1 MSAGESGATGKQTA
15 PKLVHVDLLIVAVLT
30 GIVGLGLG
38 IAGILAFRFSERSRD
53 AADLHSEDDLPEG
66 IAEVLAVLQSAAIV
80 LDAGDDV
87 VKASPAAYT
96 FGLVRGHS
104 LTSPEMLEVVER
116 VRARGLIEEIDLEQ
130 KREASDAVLRYL
142 HARIAPLGTAFIL
155 VLCDDQTESKRVDAV
170 RRDFVANVSHELKTP
185 IGAMALLAEAVTDF
199 SDDPAAVERF
209 GGRMQRESKR
219 LTQLVQEIIDLSRV
233 QDHAAPSTTEKISA
247 AEVIDDAA
255 DRAHTRAEAKRIH
268 IEIAPPSSLLVE
280 GNYELLVNAVRN
292 LIDNAI
298 NYSPDGTRV
307 GVGVELVDERVEIS
321 VTDQGIGLS
330 RQDTERV
337 FERFYRVDPAR
348 SRITGGTGLGLS
360 IVKHI
365 VATHGGEVRVW
376 SQLGKGSTF
385 TIVLPLAGTQTVAEA
400 TSTAPEGVLLEHSAQ
415 AGGDAVRAE
424 GDSARAGSE
433 QNADEQPA
441 DERTG
446 DEQSAEERAADGQ
459 PGDDRV
465 DGDPGTASAGDG
477 DNGEGPEENGTA
489 QVLPTGS
496 EQRKLTT

>member
-1 MSAGESGATGKQTA
+1 MNSTAKAALWGRFGAPVKQTA
-15 PKLVHVDLLIVAVLT
+15 HKLDDVDLLIVAVLT

-66 IAEVLAVLQSAAIV
+66 IAEVLAVLPSAAIV

-104 LTSPEMLEVVER
+104 LASPEMLRMIER
-116 VRARGLIEEIDLEQ
+116 VRSRGLIEEIELEQ
-130 KREASDAVLRYL
+130 KREQTDSVLRFL
-142 HARIAPLGTAFIL
+142 HARVAPLGTNFVL

-199 SDDPAAVERF
+199 SDDPQAVERF

-233 QDHAAPSTTEKISA
+233 QDHTAPSATEKISA
-247 AEVIDDAA
+247 AEVVDDAA
-255 DRAHTRAEAKRIH
+255 DRARTRAEGKNIH
-268 IEIAPPSSLLVE
+268 IEVSPPGRMLIE

-298 NYSPDGTRV
+298 NYSPDGTRI

-330 RQDTERV
+330 TQDTERV

-365 VATHGGEVRVW
+365 IATHGGEVKVW
-376 SQLGKGSTF
+376 SRLGKGSTF
-385 TIVLPLAGTQTVAEA
+385 TIVLPLAGTVTDDEA
-400 TSTAPEGVLLEHSAQ
+400 SSSAPDGVLLEHSAQ
-415 AGGDAVRAE
+415 AEAG
-424 GDSARAGSE
+424 AGSAAG
-433 QNADEQPA
+433 ADDVTEHDA
-441 DERTG
+441 HGNRDVDEDAEKDG
-446 DEQSAEERAADGQ
+446 DND
-459 PGDDRV
+459 V
-465 DGDPGTASAGDG
+465 DGDKGVSTV
-477 DNGEGPEENGTA
+477 ENETT
-489 QVLPTGS
+489 QVLKTGS
-496 EQRKLTT
+496 EQRKLKT

>member
-1 MSAGESGATGKQTA
+1 M
-15 PKLVHVDLLIVAVLT
+15 DLLVVAVLT
-30 GIVGLGLG
+30 GVVGLGLG

-66 IAEVLAVLQSAAIV
+66 IAEVLAVLPSAAIV
-80 LDAGDDV
+80 VDAGDDV

-104 LTSPEMLEVVER
+104 LASSEMLGVVGR

-130 KREASDAVLRYL
+130 KRENSDSVLRFL
-142 HARIAPLGTAFIL
+142 HARVAPLGTSFVL

-199 SDDPAAVERF
+199 ADDPAAVERF

-233 QDHAAPSTTEKISA
+233 QDHAAPATTEKISA
-247 AEVIDDAA
+247 AEVVDDAA
-255 DRAHTRAEAKRIH
+255 DRARTRAEGKNIH
-268 IEIAPPSSLLVE
+268 IEISPPRDLLIE

-307 GVGVELVDERVEIS
+307 GVGVDLVDERVEIA
-321 VTDQGIGLS
+321 VTDQGIGMS
-330 RQDTERV
+330 AQDTERV

-365 VATHGGEVRVW
+365 IATHGGEVRVW
-376 SQLGKGSTF
+376 SRLGKGSTF
-385 TIVLPLAGTQTVAEA
+385 TIVLPLAGTAPEHSA
-400 TSTAPEGVLLEHSAQ
+400 SDSAPEGVLIEHSANP
-415 AGGDAVRAE
+415 AGTASVRGRTGSAVDADDSTASANAGDDAHNDAVDDTTPGAGDNGNGGDATRAE
-424 GDSARAGSE
+424 KTGS
-433 QNADEQPA
+433 
-441 DERTG
+441 
-446 DEQSAEERAADGQ
+446 
-459 PGDDRV
+459 
-465 DGDPGTASAGDG
+465 
-477 DNGEGPEENGTA
+477 PEELTDE
-489 QVLPTGS
+489 S

>member
-1 MSAGESGATGKQTA
+1 MNSTAKAALWGRFGAPVKQTA
-15 PKLVHVDLLIVAVLT
+15 HKLDDVDLLIVAVLT

-66 IAEVLAVLQSAAIV
+66 IAEVLAVLPSAAIV

-104 LTSPEMLEVVER
+104 LASPEMLRMVER
-116 VRARGLIEEIDLEQ
+116 VRSRGLIEEIELEQ
-130 KREASDAVLRYL
+130 KREQTDSVLRFL
-142 HARIAPLGTAFIL
+142 HARVAPLGTNFVL

-199 SDDPAAVERF
+199 SDDPQAVERF

-233 QDHAAPSTTEKISA
+233 QDHTAPSATEKISA
-247 AEVIDDAA
+247 AEVVDDAA
-255 DRAHTRAEAKRIH
+255 DRARTRAEGKNIH
-268 IEIAPPSSLLVE
+268 IEVSPPGRMLIE

-298 NYSPDGTRV
+298 NYSPDGTRI

-330 RQDTERV
+330 TQDTERV

-365 VATHGGEVRVW
+365 IATHGGEVKVW
-376 SQLGKGSTF
+376 SRLGKGSTF
-385 TIVLPLAGTQTVAEA
+385 TIVLPLAGTVTDDEA
-400 TSTAPEGVLLEHSAQ
+400 SSSAPYGVLLEHSAQ
-415 AGGDAVRAE
+415 AEAG
-424 GDSARAGSE
+424 AGSAAG
-433 QNADEQPA
+433 ADDVTEHDA
-441 DERTG
+441 HGNRDVDEDAEKDG
-446 DEQSAEERAADGQ
+446 DND
-459 PGDDRV
+459 V
-465 DGDPGTASAGDG
+465 DGDKGVSTV
-477 DNGEGPEENGTA
+477 ENETT
-489 QVLPTGS
+489 QVLKTGS
-496 EQRKLTT
+496 EQRKLKT

>member
-1 MSAGESGATGKQTA
+1 M
-15 PKLVHVDLLIVAVLT
+15 AVLT
-30 GIVGLGLG
+30 GVVGLGLG

-66 IAEVLAVLQSAAIV
+66 IAEVLAVLPSAAIV
-80 LDAGDDV
+80 IDAGDDV

-104 LTSPEMLEVVER
+104 LASPEMLRVVGR

-130 KREASDAVLRYL
+130 KRENSDSVLRFL
-142 HARIAPLGTAFIL
+142 HARVAPLGTSFVL

-199 SDDPAAVERF
+199 ADDPAAVERF

-233 QDHAAPSTTEKISA
+233 QDHAAPATTEKISA
-247 AEVIDDAA
+247 AEVVDDAA
-255 DRAHTRAEAKRIH
+255 DRARTRAEGKNIH
-268 IEIAPPSSLLVE
+268 IEISPPSDLLIE

-307 GVGVELVDERVEIS
+307 GVGVDLVDERVEIA
-321 VTDQGIGLS
+321 VTDQGIGMS
-330 RQDTERV
+330 AQDTERV

-365 VATHGGEVRVW
+365 IATHGGEVRVW
-376 SQLGKGSTF
+376 SRLGKGSTF
-385 TIVLPLAGTQTVAEA
+385 TIVLPLAGT
-400 TSTAPEGVLLEHSAQ
+400 APEHSAS
-415 AGGDAVRAE
+415 
-424 GDSARAGSE
+424 DSAPDGVLIEHSADPAPAAVATGESEEGS
-433 QNADEQPA
+433 DS
-441 DERTG
+441 DG
-446 DEQSAEERAADGQ
+446 AA
-459 PGDDRV
+459 
-465 DGDPGTASAGDG
+465 ASAGAASASENDVGDDGGEDNAPSAGDNNGDG
-477 DNGEGPEENGTA
+477 DVARADRDGPTEELTDE
-489 QVLPTGS
+489 S

>member
-1 MSAGESGATGKQTA
+1 M
-15 PKLVHVDLLIVAVLT
+15 DLLIVAVLT

-66 IAEVLAVLQSAAIV
+66 IAEVLAVLPSAAIV

-104 LTSPEMLEVVER
+104 LASPEMLRMVGR
-116 VRARGLIEEIDLEQ
+116 VRSRGLIEEIELEQ
-130 KREASDAVLRYL
+130 KREQTDSILRFL
-142 HARIAPLGTAFIL
+142 HARVAPLGTAFVL
-155 VLCDDQTESKRVDAV
+155 VLCDDQTESKRVDSI

-185 IGAMALLAEAVTDF
+185 IGAMSLLAEAVTDF
-199 SDDPAAVERF
+199 SDDPQAVERF

-233 QDHAAPSTTEKISA
+233 QDHTAPSATEKISA
-247 AEVIDDAA
+247 AEVVDDAA
-255 DRAHTRAEAKRIH
+255 DRARTRAEDKSIH
-268 IEIAPPSSLLVE
+268 IEVSPPSRLLIE

-330 RQDTERV
+330 AQDTERV

-365 VATHGGEVRVW
+365 IATHGGQVKVW
-376 SQLGKGSTF
+376 SRLGKGSTF
-385 TIVLPLAGTQTVAEA
+385 TVVLPLAGNVSDDEA
-400 TSTAPEGVLLEHSAQ
+400 SSSAPDGVLLNH
-415 AGGDAVRAE
+415 
-424 GDSARAGSE
+424 SARAD
-433 QNADEQPA
+433 ADDA
-441 DERTG
+441 
-446 DEQSAEERAADGQ
+446 
-459 PGDDRV
+459 
-465 DGDPGTASAGDG
+465 GTAEAAAGDAEHG
-477 DNGEGPEENGTA
+477 VSEAGVDEATDHDADADKGVSTVENETT
-489 QVLPTGS
+489 QVLKTGS
-496 EQRKLTT
+496 KQRKLTT

>member
-1 MSAGESGATGKQTA
+1 MQVNSSAKATFRARFGAPVKQTA
-15 PKLVHVDLLIVAVLT
+15 HKLDDVDLLIVAVLT

-66 IAEVLAVLQSAAIV
+66 IAEVLAVLPSAAIV

-104 LTSPEMLEVVER
+104 LASPEMLSMVGR
-116 VRARGLIEEIDLEQ
+116 VRSRGLIEEIELEQ
-130 KREASDAVLRYL
+130 KREQTDSVLRFL
-142 HARIAPLGTAFIL
+142 HARVAPLGTAFVL

-185 IGAMALLAEAVTDF
+185 IGAMSLLAEAVTDF
-199 SDDPAAVERF
+199 ADDPQSVERF

-233 QDHAAPSTTEKISA
+233 QDHTAPSATEKISA
-247 AEVIDDAA
+247 AEVVDDAA
-255 DRAHTRAEAKRIH
+255 DRARTHAEGKNIH
-268 IEIAPPSSLLVE
+268 IEVSPPNRLLIE

-298 NYSPDGTRV
+298 NYSPDGTRI

-330 RQDTERV
+330 TQDTERV

-365 VATHGGEVRVW
+365 IATHGGQVKVW
-376 SQLGKGSTF
+376 SRLGKGSTF
-385 TIVLPLAGTQTVAEA
+385 TVVLPLAGNAADDEA
-400 TSTAPEGVLLEHSAQ
+400 TSSAPDGVLLEHSAQ
-415 AGGDAVRAE
+415 AEDADAS
-424 GDSARAGSE
+424 GANTSGADAAGAGAADADTDAADKDAGS
-433 QNADEQPA
+433 ADHGASGA
-441 DERTG
+441 DDSSEH
-446 DEQSAEERAADGQ
+446 DDDKDVSA
-459 PGDDRV
+459 V
-465 DGDPGTASAGDG
+465 
-477 DNGEGPEENGTA
+477 ENETT
-489 QVLPTGS
+489 QVLTTES

>member
-1 MSAGESGATGKQTA
+1 MNVVWRGGEFLGKAALWHRFGAPVKQTA
-15 PKLVHVDLLIVAVLT
+15 HKLVDVDLLIVAVLT

-66 IAEVLAVLQSAAIV
+66 IAEVLAVLPSAAIV

-104 LTSPEMLEVVER
+104 LASTEMLRMVGR
-116 VRARGLIEEIDLEQ
+116 VRSRGLIEEIELEQ
-130 KREASDAVLRYL
+130 KREQTDSVLRFL
-142 HARIAPLGTAFIL
+142 HARVAPLGTSFVL
-155 VLCDDQTESKRVDAV
+155 VLCDDQTESKRVDSI

-185 IGAMALLAEAVTDF
+185 IGAMSLLAEAVTDF
-199 SDDPAAVERF
+199 SDDPQAVERF

-233 QDHAAPSTTEKISA
+233 QDHTAPSATEKISA
-247 AEVIDDAA
+247 AEVVDDAA
-255 DRAHTRAEAKRIH
+255 DRARTRAEGKSIH
-268 IEIAPPSSLLVE
+268 IEVSPPSRLLIE

-330 RQDTERV
+330 AQDTERV

-365 VATHGGEVRVW
+365 IATHGGQVKVW
-376 SQLGKGSTF
+376 SRLGKGSTF
-385 TIVLPLAGTQTVAEA
+385 TVVLPLAGNVSDDEA
-400 TSTAPEGVLLEHSAQ
+400 SSSAPDGVLLNH
-415 AGGDAVRAE
+415 
-424 GDSARAGSE
+424 SARADAGDAGTAEAAAGDAEHGVSE
-433 QNADEQPA
+433 TGVDE
-441 DERTG
+441 
-446 DEQSAEERAADGQ
+446 AADHDT
-459 PGDDRV
+459 DDDKGV
-465 DGDPGTASAGDG
+465 STV
-477 DNGEGPEENGTA
+477 ENETT
-489 QVLPTGS
+489 QVLKTGS
-496 EQRKLTT
+496 KQRKLTT

>member
-1 MSAGESGATGKQTA
+1 M
-15 PKLVHVDLLIVAVLT
+15 DLLIVAVLT

-66 IAEVLAVLQSAAIV
+66 IAEVLAVLPSAAIV

-104 LTSPEMLEVVER
+104 LASPEMLRMVGR
-116 VRARGLIEEIDLEQ
+116 VRSRGLIEEIELEQ
-130 KREASDAVLRYL
+130 KREQTDSILRFL
-142 HARIAPLGTAFIL
+142 HARVAPLGTAFVL
-155 VLCDDQTESKRVDAV
+155 VLCDDQTESKRVDSI

-185 IGAMALLAEAVTDF
+185 IGAMSLLAEAVTDF
-199 SDDPAAVERF
+199 SDDPQAVERF

-233 QDHAAPSTTEKISA
+233 QDHTAPSATEKISA
-247 AEVIDDAA
+247 AEVVDDAA
-255 DRAHTRAEAKRIH
+255 DRARTRAESKNIH
-268 IEIAPPSSLLVE
+268 IEVSPPGTMLIE

-298 NYSPDGTRV
+298 NYSPDGTRI
-307 GVGVELVDERVEIS
+307 GVGVDLVDERVEIS
-321 VTDQGIGLS
+321 VADQGIGLS
-330 RQDTERV
+330 TQDTERV

-365 VATHGGEVRVW
+365 IATHGGQVKVW
-376 SQLGKGSTF
+376 SRLGKGSTF
-385 TIVLPLAGTQTVAEA
+385 TIVLPLAGNVSDDEA
-400 TSTAPEGVLLEHSAQ
+400 SSSAPDGVLLEHSAQ
-415 AGGDAVRAE
+415 ADADEAEVEADAAGEAEAE
-424 GDSARAGSE
+424 GA
-433 QNADEQPA
+433 
-441 DERTG
+441 
-446 DEQSAEERAADGQ
+446 AADGAVA
-459 PGDDRV
+459 DDSTEHHPDDDKGV
-465 DGDPGTASAGDG
+465 ST
-477 DNGEGPEENGTA
+477 GENENETT
-489 QVLPTGS
+489 QVLKTGS

>member
-1 MSAGESGATGKQTA
+1 MKQTA
-15 PKLVHVDLLIVAVLT
+15 HKLDDVDLLIVAVLT

-66 IAEVLAVLQSAAIV
+66 IAEVLAVLPSAAIV

-87 VKASPAAYT
+87 VKAFPAAYT

-104 LTSPEMLEVVER
+104 LASPEMLRMVER
-116 VRARGLIEEIDLEQ
+116 VRSRGLIEEIELEQ
-130 KREASDAVLRYL
+130 KREQTDSVLRFL
-142 HARIAPLGTAFIL
+142 HARVAPLGTNFVL

-199 SDDPAAVERF
+199 SDDPQAVERF

-233 QDHAAPSTTEKISA
+233 QDHTAPSATEKISA
-247 AEVIDDAA
+247 AEVVDDAA
-255 DRAHTRAEAKRIH
+255 DRARTRAEGKNIH
-268 IEIAPPSSLLVE
+268 IEVSPPGRMLIE

-298 NYSPDGTRV
+298 NYSPDGTRI

-330 RQDTERV
+330 TQDTERV

-365 VATHGGEVRVW
+365 IATHGGEVKVW
-376 SQLGKGSTF
+376 SRLGKGSTF
-385 TIVLPLAGTQTVAEA
+385 TIVLPLAGTVTDDEA
-400 TSTAPEGVLLEHSAQ
+400 SSSAPDGVLLEHSAQ
-415 AGGDAVRAE
+415 AEAG
-424 GDSARAGSE
+424 AGSAAG
-433 QNADEQPA
+433 ADDVTEHDA
-441 DERTG
+441 HGNRDVDEDAEKDG
-446 DEQSAEERAADGQ
+446 DND
-459 PGDDRV
+459 V
-465 DGDPGTASAGDG
+465 DGDKGVSTV
-477 DNGEGPEENGTA
+477 ENETT
-489 QVLPTGS
+489 QVLKTGS
-496 EQRKLTT
+496 EQRKLKT

>member
-1 MSAGESGATGKQTA
+1 M
-15 PKLVHVDLLIVAVLT
+15 DLLVVAVLT
-30 GIVGLGLG
+30 GVVGLGLG

-66 IAEVLAVLQSAAIV
+66 IAEVLAVLPSAAIV
-80 LDAGDDV
+80 IDAGDDV

-104 LTSPEMLEVVER
+104 LASPEMLRVVGR

-130 KREASDAVLRYL
+130 TRENSESVLRYL
-142 HARIAPLGTAFIL
+142 HARVAPLGTSFVL

-199 SDDPAAVERF
+199 ADDPAAVERF

-233 QDHAAPSTTEKISA
+233 QDHAAPATTEKISV
-247 AEVIDDAA
+247 AEVVDDAA
-255 DRAHTRAEAKRIH
+255 DRARTGAEGKSIH
-268 IEIAPPSSLLVE
+268 IEVSPPSDLLIE

-292 LIDNAI
+292 LIDNAV
-298 NYSPDGTRV
+298 NYSPEGTRV
-307 GVGVELVDERVEIS
+307 GVGVDLVDERIEVA
-321 VTDQGIGLS
+321 VTDQGIGMTA
-330 RQDTERV
+330 QDTERV

-376 SQLGKGSTF
+376 SQLNKGSTF
-385 TIVLPLAGTQTVAEA
+385 TIVLPLAGTAADAAA
-400 TSTAPEGVLLEHSAQ
+400 TDSAPAGVLIEHSA
-415 AGGDAVRAE
+415 
-424 GDSARAGSE
+424 DSTGTSSADDDELTAAASATEDEHTGSAS
-433 QNADEQPA
+433 AD
-441 DERTG
+441 D
-446 DEQSAEERAADGQ
+446 DGH
-459 PGDDRV
+459 
-465 DGDPGTASAGDG
+465 GTASAHDDGHGTAAFGVDDPADDNGKPADDNGDG
-477 DNGEGPEENGTA
+477 GATADPSKDLTEE
-489 QVLPTGS
+489 S

>member
-1 MSAGESGATGKQTA
+1 MKQTA
-15 PKLVHVDLLIVAVLT
+15 HKLDDVDLLIVAVLT

-66 IAEVLAVLQSAAIV
+66 IAEVLAVLPSAAIV

-104 LTSPEMLEVVER
+104 LASPEMLRMVGR
-116 VRARGLIEEIDLEQ
+116 VRSRGLIEEIELEQ
-130 KREASDAVLRYL
+130 KREQTDSILRFL
-142 HARIAPLGTAFIL
+142 HARVAPLGTAFVL
-155 VLCDDQTESKRVDAV
+155 VLCDDQTESKRVDSI

-185 IGAMALLAEAVTDF
+185 IGAMSLLAEAVTDF
-199 SDDPAAVERF
+199 SDDPQAVERF

-233 QDHAAPSTTEKISA
+233 QDHTAPSATEKISA
-247 AEVIDDAA
+247 AEVVDDAA
-255 DRAHTRAEAKRIH
+255 DRARTRAEGKNIH
-268 IEIAPPSSLLVE
+268 IEVSPPGGMLIE

-298 NYSPDGTRV
+298 NYSPDGTRI

-321 VTDQGIGLS
+321 VADQGIGLS
-330 RQDTERV
+330 TQDTERV

-365 VATHGGEVRVW
+365 IATHGGQVKVW
-376 SQLGKGSTF
+376 SRLGKGSTF
-385 TIVLPLAGTQTVAEA
+385 TIVLPLAGNISDDEA
-400 TSTAPEGVLLEHSAQ
+400 SSSAPDGVLLEHSA
-415 AGGDAVRAE
+415 RA
-424 GDSARAGSE
+424 D
-433 QNADEQPA
+433 ADEAEVEA
-441 DERTG
+441 DAEA
-446 DEQSAEERAADGQ
+446 DAQSEGATADGAVA
-459 PGDDRV
+459 DDSTEH
-465 DGDPGTASAGDG
+465 DPDDDKGVST
-477 DNGEGPEENGTA
+477 GENENETT
-489 QVLPTGS
+489 QVLKTGS

>member
-1 MSAGESGATGKQTA
+1 M
-15 PKLVHVDLLIVAVLT
+15 DLLVVAVLT
-30 GIVGLGLG
+30 GVVGLGLG

-66 IAEVLAVLQSAAIV
+66 IAEVLAVLPSAAIV
-80 LDAGDDV
+80 IDAGDDV

-104 LTSPEMLEVVER
+104 LASAEMLRVVGR
-116 VRARGLIEEIDLEQ
+116 VRTRGLIEEIDLEQ
-130 KREASDAVLRYL
+130 TRENSDSVLRFL
-142 HARIAPLGTAFIL
+142 HARVAPLGTSFVL

-199 SDDPAAVERF
+199 ADDPAAVERF

-233 QDHAAPSTTEKISA
+233 QDHAAPATTEKISA
-247 AEVIDDAA
+247 AEVVDDAA
-255 DRAHTRAEAKRIH
+255 DRARTRAEGKSIH
-268 IEIAPPSSLLVE
+268 IEISPPSDLLIE

-298 NYSPDGTRV
+298 SYSPDGTRV
-307 GVGVELVDERVEIS
+307 GVGVDLVDERVEIS
-321 VTDQGIGLS
+321 VTDQGIGMS
-330 RQDTERV
+330 AQDTERV

-365 VATHGGEVRVW
+365 IATHGGEVRVW

-385 TIVLPLAGTQTVAEA
+385 TIVLPLAGNASESEA
-400 TSTAPEGVLLEHSAQ
+400 SSSAPAGVLLEHP
-415 AGGDAVRAE
+415 AE
-424 GDSARAGSE
+424 
-433 QNADEQPA
+433 PA
-441 DERTG
+441 
-446 DEQSAEERAADGQ
+446 
-459 PGDDRV
+459 PDDREA
-465 DGDPGTASAGDG
+465 PASAGPSKPASKGEGAGDDVDGPSVG
-477 DNGEGPEENGTA
+477 DNESDAAVAAEGTPQDLTDEN
-489 QVLPTGS
+489 

>member
-1 MSAGESGATGKQTA
+1 M
-15 PKLVHVDLLIVAVLT
+15 DLLIVAVLT

-66 IAEVLAVLQSAAIV
+66 IAEVLAVLPSAAIV

-104 LTSPEMLEVVER
+104 LASPEMLRMVGR
-116 VRARGLIEEIDLEQ
+116 VRSRGLIEEIELEQ
-130 KREASDAVLRYL
+130 KREQTDSILRFL
-142 HARIAPLGTAFIL
+142 HARVAPLGTAFVL
-155 VLCDDQTESKRVDAV
+155 VLCDDQTESKRVDSI

-185 IGAMALLAEAVTDF
+185 IGAMSLLAEAVTDF
-199 SDDPAAVERF
+199 SDDPQAVERF

-233 QDHAAPSTTEKISA
+233 QDHTAPSAAEKISA
-247 AEVIDDAA
+247 AEVVDDAA
-255 DRAHTRAEAKRIH
+255 DRARTRAEGKSIH
-268 IEIAPPSSLLVE
+268 IEVSPPSRLLIE

-330 RQDTERV
+330 AQDTERV

-365 VATHGGEVRVW
+365 IATHGGQVKVW
-376 SQLGKGSTF
+376 SRLGKGSTF
-385 TIVLPLAGTQTVAEA
+385 TVVLPLAGNVSDDEA
-400 TSTAPEGVLLEHSAQ
+400 SSSAPDGVLLNH
-415 AGGDAVRAE
+415 
-424 GDSARAGSE
+424 SARADAGDAGTAEAAAGDAEHGVSE
-433 QNADEQPA
+433 TGVDE
-441 DERTG
+441 
-446 DEQSAEERAADGQ
+446 AADHDT
-459 PGDDRV
+459 DDDKGV
-465 DGDPGTASAGDG
+465 STV
-477 DNGEGPEENGTA
+477 ENETT
-489 QVLPTGS
+489 QVLKTGS
-496 EQRKLTT
+496 KQRKLTT

>member
-1 MSAGESGATGKQTA
+1 MNSTAKAALWGRFGAPVKQTA
-15 PKLVHVDLLIVAVLT
+15 HKLDDVDLLIVAVLT

-66 IAEVLAVLQSAAIV
+66 IAEVLAVLPSAAIV

-104 LTSPEMLEVVER
+104 LASPEMLRMVER
-116 VRARGLIEEIDLEQ
+116 VRSRGLIEEIELEQ
-130 KREASDAVLRYL
+130 KREQTDSVLRFL
-142 HARIAPLGTAFIL
+142 HARVAPLGTNFVL

-199 SDDPAAVERF
+199 SDDPQAVERF

-233 QDHAAPSTTEKISA
+233 QDHTAPSATEKISA
-247 AEVIDDAA
+247 AEVVDDAA
-255 DRAHTRAEAKRIH
+255 DRARTRAEGKNIH
-268 IEIAPPSSLLVE
+268 IEVSPPGRMLIE

-298 NYSPDGTRV
+298 NYSPDGTRI

-330 RQDTERV
+330 TQDTERV

-365 VATHGGEVRVW
+365 IATHGGEVKVW
-376 SQLGKGSTF
+376 SRLGKGSTF
-385 TIVLPLAGTQTVAEA
+385 TIVLPLAGTVTDDEA
-400 TSTAPEGVLLEHSAQ
+400 SSSAPDGVLLEHSAQ
-415 AGGDAVRAE
+415 AEAG
-424 GDSARAGSE
+424 AGSAAG
-433 QNADEQPA
+433 ADDVTEHDA
-441 DERTG
+441 HGNRDVDEDAEKDG
-446 DEQSAEERAADGQ
+446 DND
-459 PGDDRV
+459 V
-465 DGDPGTASAGDG
+465 DGDKGVSTV
-477 DNGEGPEENGTA
+477 ENETT
-489 QVLPTGS
+489 QVLKTGS
-496 EQRKLTT
+496 EQRKLKT

>member
-1 MSAGESGATGKQTA
+1 M
-15 PKLVHVDLLIVAVLT
+15 DLLVVAVLT
-30 GIVGLGLG
+30 GVVGLGLG

-66 IAEVLAVLQSAAIV
+66 IAEVLAVLPSAAIV
-80 LDAGDDV
+80 IDAGDDV

-104 LTSPEMLEVVER
+104 LASPEMLRVVGR

-130 KREASDAVLRYL
+130 TRENSESVLRYL
-142 HARIAPLGTAFIL
+142 HARVAPLGTSFVL

-199 SDDPAAVERF
+199 ADDPAAVERF

-233 QDHAAPSTTEKISA
+233 QDHAAPATTEKISV
-247 AEVIDDAA
+247 AEVVDDAA
-255 DRAHTRAEAKRIH
+255 DRARTGAEGKSIH
-268 IEIAPPSSLLVE
+268 IEVSPPSDLLIE

-292 LIDNAI
+292 LIDNAV
-298 NYSPDGTRV
+298 NYSPEGTRV
-307 GVGVELVDERVEIS
+307 GVGVDLVDERIEIA
-321 VTDQGIGLS
+321 VTDQGIGMTA
-330 RQDTERV
+330 QDTERV

-376 SQLGKGSTF
+376 SQLNKGSTF
-385 TIVLPLAGTQTVAEA
+385 TIVLPLAGTAADAAA
-400 TSTAPEGVLLEHSAQ
+400 TDSAPAGVLIEHSA
-415 AGGDAVRAE
+415 
-424 GDSARAGSE
+424 DSTGTSSADDDELTAAASATEDDHTGSAS
-433 QNADEQPA
+433 AD
-441 DERTG
+441 D
-446 DEQSAEERAADGQ
+446 DGH
-459 PGDDRV
+459 
-465 DGDPGTASAGDG
+465 GTASAHDDGHGTAAFGVDDPADDNGKPADDNGDG
-477 DNGEGPEENGTA
+477 GATADPSKDLTEE
-489 QVLPTGS
+489 S

>member
-1 MSAGESGATGKQTA
+1 MNSSAKAALWGRFGAPVKQTA
-15 PKLVHVDLLIVAVLT
+15 HKLDDVDLLIVAVLT

-66 IAEVLAVLQSAAIV
+66 IAEVLAVLPSAAIV

-87 VKASPAAYT
+87 VKAFPAAYT

-104 LTSPEMLEVVER
+104 LASPEMLRMVER
-116 VRARGLIEEIDLEQ
+116 VRSRGLIEEIELEQ
-130 KREASDAVLRYL
+130 KREQTDSVLRFL
-142 HARIAPLGTAFIL
+142 HARVAPLGTNFVL

-199 SDDPAAVERF
+199 SDDPQAVERF

-233 QDHAAPSTTEKISA
+233 QDHTAPSATEKISA
-247 AEVIDDAA
+247 AEVVDDAA
-255 DRAHTRAEAKRIH
+255 DRARTRAEGKNIH
-268 IEIAPPSSLLVE
+268 IEVSPPGRMLIE

-298 NYSPDGTRV
+298 NYSPDGTRI

-330 RQDTERV
+330 TQDTERV

-365 VATHGGEVRVW
+365 IATHGGEVKVW
-376 SQLGKGSTF
+376 SRLGKGSTF
-385 TIVLPLAGTQTVAEA
+385 TIVLPLAGTVTDDEA
-400 TSTAPEGVLLEHSAQ
+400 SSSAPDGVLLEHSAQ
-415 AGGDAVRAE
+415 AEAG
-424 GDSARAGSE
+424 AGSAAG
-433 QNADEQPA
+433 ADDVTEHDA
-441 DERTG
+441 HGNRDVDEDAEKDG
-446 DEQSAEERAADGQ
+446 DND
-459 PGDDRV
+459 V
-465 DGDPGTASAGDG
+465 DGDKGVSTV
-477 DNGEGPEENGTA
+477 ENETT
-489 QVLPTGS
+489 QVLKTGS
-496 EQRKLTT
+496 EQRKLKT

>member
-1 MSAGESGATGKQTA
+1 M
-15 PKLVHVDLLIVAVLT
+15 AVLT
-30 GIVGLGLG
+30 GVVGLGLG

-66 IAEVLAVLQSAAIV
+66 IAEVLAVLPSAAIV
-80 LDAGDDV
+80 IDAGDDV

-104 LTSPEMLEVVER
+104 LASPEMLRVVGR

-130 KREASDAVLRYL
+130 TRENSDSVIRYL
-142 HARIAPLGTAFIL
+142 HARVAPLGTSFVL

-199 SDDPAAVERF
+199 ADDPAAVERF

-233 QDHAAPSTTEKISA
+233 QDHAAPATTEKISV
-247 AEVIDDAA
+247 AEVVDDAA
-255 DRAHTRAEAKRIH
+255 DRARTGAEGKNIH
-268 IEIAPPSSLLVE
+268 IEVSPPSDLLIE

-292 LIDNAI
+292 LIDNAV
-298 NYSPDGTRV
+298 NYSPEGTRV
-307 GVGVELVDERVEIS
+307 GVGVDLVDERIEIA
-321 VTDQGIGLS
+321 VTDQGIGMTA
-330 RQDTERV
+330 QDTERV

-376 SQLGKGSTF
+376 SQLNKGSTF
-385 TIVLPLAGTQTVAEA
+385 TIVLPLAGTATEA
-400 TSTAPEGVLLEHSAQ
+400 SAADSAPAGVLIEHSA
-415 AGGDAVRAE
+415 
-424 GDSARAGSE
+424 DS
-433 QNADEQPA
+433 
-441 DERTG
+441 T
-446 DEQSAEERAADGQ
+446 
-459 PGDDRV
+459 
-465 DGDPGTASAGDG
+465 GTASADDDEPTGAASATEGDSTGTASADDDGHGTAASGADDPAGDNDAPSG
-477 DNGEGPEENGTA
+477 DNGDGGATADPPKELTEE
-489 QVLPTGS
+489 S

>member
-1 MSAGESGATGKQTA
+1 MEVNSSAKPTLWARIGAPAKRTA
-15 PKLVHVDLLIVAVLT
+15 HKLDAVDLLIVAVLT

-66 IAEVLAVLQSAAIV
+66 IAEVLAVLPSAAIV

-104 LTSPEMLEVVER
+104 LASPEMLRMVGR
-116 VRARGLIEEIDLEQ
+116 VRSRGLIEEIDLEQ
-130 KREASDAVLRYL
+130 KREQTDSILRFL
-142 HARIAPLGTAFIL
+142 HARVAPLGTAFVL
-155 VLCDDQTESKRVDAV
+155 VLCDDQTESKRVDSI

-185 IGAMALLAEAVTDF
+185 IGAMSLLAEAVTDF
-199 SDDPAAVERF
+199 SDDPEAVERF

-233 QDHAAPSTTEKISA
+233 QDHTAPSATEKISA
-247 AEVIDDAA
+247 AEVVDDAA
-255 DRAHTRAEAKRIH
+255 DRARTRAEGKNIH
-268 IEIAPPSSLLVE
+268 IEVSPPGRMLIE

-298 NYSPDGTRV
+298 NYSPDGTRI

-321 VTDQGIGLS
+321 VADQGIGLS
-330 RQDTERV
+330 TQDTERV

-365 VATHGGEVRVW
+365 VATHGGQVKVW
-376 SQLGKGSTF
+376 SRLGKGSTF
-385 TIVLPLAGTQTVAEA
+385 TIVLPLAGTVSDDEA
-400 TSTAPEGVLLEHSAQ
+400 SSSAPDGVLLEHSAR
-415 AGGDAVRAE
+415 ADADAV
-424 GDSARAGSE
+424 
-433 QNADEQPA
+433 
-441 DERTG
+441 ERTIPESESGADDVTEEDAVDDTG
-446 DEQSAEERAADGQ
+446 DRA
-459 PGDDRV
+459 V
-465 DGDPGTASAGDG
+465 
-477 DNGEGPEENGTA
+477 ENETP
-489 QVLPTGS
+489 QVLNTGS

>member
-1 MSAGESGATGKQTA
+1 MGARVKQTA
-15 PKLVHVDLLIVAVLT
+15 HKLESVDLLIVAVLT

-66 IAEVLAVLQSAAIV
+66 IAEVLAVLPSAAIV

-104 LTSPEMLEVVER
+104 LASPEMLRMVGR
-116 VRARGLIEEIDLEQ
+116 VRARGLIEEIELEQ
-130 KREASDAVLRYL
+130 KRERTDSVLRFL
-142 HARIAPLGTAFIL
+142 HARVAPLGTAFVL
-155 VLCDDQTESKRVDAV
+155 VLCDDQTESKRVDAI

-185 IGAMALLAEAVTDF
+185 IGAISLLAEAVTDF
-199 SDDPAAVERF
+199 SDDPQAVERF

-233 QDHAAPSTTEKISA
+233 QDHATPSTTEKISA
-247 AEVIDDAA
+247 AEVVDDAT
-255 DRAHTRAEAKRIH
+255 DRARTRAEGKNIH
-268 IEIAPPSSLLVE
+268 IEVSTPGNMLIE

-307 GVGVELVDERVEIS
+307 GVGVELIDERVEIS

-330 RQDTERV
+330 EQDSERV

-365 VATHGGEVRVW
+365 IATHGGQMRVW
-376 SQLGKGSTF
+376 SRLGKGSTF
-385 TIVLPLAGTQTVAEA
+385 TIVLPLAGNQTDVEA
-400 TSTAPEGVLLEHSAQ
+400 SSAAPDGVLLEHSAQ
-415 AGGDAVRAE
+415 AVATQSTIEANTSTEGEEIGEDENTGPGEAE
-424 GDSARAGSE
+424 
-433 QNADEQPA
+433 N
-441 DERTG
+441 TG
-446 DEQSAEERAADGQ
+446 EAES
-459 PGDDRV
+459 V
-465 DGDPGTASAGDG
+465 DVV
-477 DNGEGPEENGTA
+477 ENENTP
-489 QVLPTGS
+489 VLKTES
-496 EQRKLTT
+496 EQRKLKT

>member
-1 MSAGESGATGKQTA
+1 MTSGGEVNSSANTCPADEFGVACEQTA
-15 PKLVHVDLLIVAVLT
+15 PKLDHVDLLIVAVLT

-66 IAEVLAVLQSAAIV
+66 IAEVLAVLPSAAIV

-104 LTSPEMLEVVER
+104 LASAEMLGVVGR
-116 VRARGLIEEIDLEQ
+116 VRGRGLIEEIDLEQ
-130 KREASDAVLRYL
+130 RRENSESVLRFL
-142 HARIAPLGTAFIL
+142 HARIAPLGTSFVL
-155 VLCDDQTESKRVDAV
+155 VLCDDQTESKRVDSV

-185 IGAMALLAEAVTDF
+185 IGAMSLLAEAVTDF

-233 QDHAAPSTTEKISA
+233 QDHAAPATTEKISA
-247 AEVIDDAA
+247 AEVVEDAA
-255 DRAHTRAEAKRIH
+255 DRARTRAEGKSIH
-268 IEIAPPSSLLVE
+268 IEISPPKDLLVE

-307 GVGVELVDERVEIS
+307 GVGVDLIDERVEIS
-321 VTDQGIGLS
+321 VTDQGIGMS
-330 RQDTERV
+330 DKDTERV

-365 VATHGGEVRVW
+365 IATHGGDVRVW
-376 SQLGKGSTF
+376 SRLGKGSTF
-385 TIVLPLAGTQTVAEA
+385 TIVLPLAGTAPDHAASDSAPAGVLIDHPHDAPETVAS
-400 TSTAPEGVLLEHSAQ
+400 TSAGEDDVREDNVPSVGDNEDGESA
-415 AGGDAVRAE
+415 ALA
-424 GDSARAGSE
+424 
-433 QNADEQPA
+433 
-441 DERTG
+441 
-446 DEQSAEERAADGQ
+446 AADRPPQ
-459 PGDDRV
+459 DM
-465 DGDPGTASAGDG
+465 TT
-477 DNGEGPEENGTA
+477 E
-489 QVLPTGS
+489 S

>member
-1 MSAGESGATGKQTA
+1 MNVNSSPKAAAEGEFGASGTQTA
-15 PKLVHVDLLIVAVLT
+15 HKLGVMDLLIVAVLT

-66 IAEVLAVLQSAAIV
+66 IAEVLAVLPSAAIV

-96 FGLVRGHS
+96 FGLVRGHALAS
-104 LTSPEMLEVVER
+104 SEMLAMVGR
-116 VRARGLIEEIDLEQ
+116 VRSRGLIEEIELEQ
-130 KREASDAVLRYL
+130 KREHSDSVLRFL
-142 HARIAPLGTAFIL
+142 HARVAPLGTSFVL
-155 VLCDDQTESKRVDAV
+155 VLCDDLTESKRVDVV

-199 SDDPAAVERF
+199 SDDPQAVERF

-247 AEVIDDAA
+247 AEVVDDAV
-255 DRAHTRAEAKRIH
+255 DRARTRAEGKNIH
-268 IEIAPPSSLLVE
+268 IEVSPPGSMLIE

-365 VATHGGEVRVW
+365 IATHGGEVRVW
-376 SQLGKGSTF
+376 SQLAKGSTF
-385 TIVLPLAGTQTVAEA
+385 TIVLPLAGT
-400 TSTAPEGVLLEHSAQ
+400 APEVEASSSAPAGVLLEHSAEMEP
-415 AGGDAVRAE
+415 ADSTDDGESTSAGKADPGATSAGEAESFDDGGDDKA
-424 GDSARAGSE
+424 AG
-433 QNADEQPA
+433 
-441 DERTG
+441 
-446 DEQSAEERAADGQ
+446 
-459 PGDDRV
+459 
-465 DGDPGTASAGDG
+465 AG
-477 DNGEGPEENGTA
+477 ENGTT
-489 QVLPTGS
+489 QDLTTES
-496 EQRKLTT
+496 KQRKLTT

>member
-1 MSAGESGATGKQTA
+1 M
-15 PKLVHVDLLIVAVLT
+15 DLLVVAVLT
-30 GIVGLGLG
+30 GVVGLGLG

-66 IAEVLAVLQSAAIV
+66 IAEVLAVLPSAAIV
-80 LDAGDDV
+80 IDAGDDV

-104 LTSPEMLEVVER
+104 LASPEMLRVVGR

-130 KREASDAVLRYL
+130 TRENSDSVLRYL
-142 HARIAPLGTAFIL
+142 HARVAPLGTSFVL

-199 SDDPAAVERF
+199 ADDPAAVERF

-233 QDHAAPSTTEKISA
+233 QDHAAPATTEKISV
-247 AEVIDDAA
+247 AEVVDDAA
-255 DRAHTRAEAKRIH
+255 DRARTGAEGKNIH
-268 IEIAPPSSLLVE
+268 IEVSPPSDLLIE

-292 LIDNAI
+292 LIDNAV
-298 NYSPDGTRV
+298 NYSPEGTRV
-307 GVGVELVDERVEIS
+307 GVGVDLVDERIEIA
-321 VTDQGIGLS
+321 VTDQGIGMTA
-330 RQDTERV
+330 QDTERV

-376 SQLGKGSTF
+376 SQLNKGSTF
-385 TIVLPLAGTQTVAEA
+385 TIVLPLAGTATEA
-400 TSTAPEGVLLEHSAQ
+400 SAADSAPAGVLIEHSA
-415 AGGDAVRAE
+415 
-424 GDSARAGSE
+424 DS
-433 QNADEQPA
+433 
-441 DERTG
+441 T
-446 DEQSAEERAADGQ
+446 
-459 PGDDRV
+459 
-465 DGDPGTASAGDG
+465 GTASADDDEPTGAASATEGESTGTASADDDGHGTAASGADDPAGDNDAPSG
-477 DNGEGPEENGTA
+477 DNGDGGATADPPKELTEE
-489 QVLPTGS
+489 S

>member
-1 MSAGESGATGKQTA
+1 M
-15 PKLVHVDLLIVAVLT
+15 DLLVVAVLT
-30 GIVGLGLG
+30 GVVGLGLG

-66 IAEVLAVLQSAAIV
+66 IAEVLAVLPSAAIV
-80 LDAGDDV
+80 IDAGDDV

-104 LTSPEMLEVVER
+104 LASPEMLRVVGR

-130 KREASDAVLRYL
+130 TRENSDSVIRYL
-142 HARIAPLGTAFIL
+142 HARVAPLGTSFVL

-199 SDDPAAVERF
+199 ADDPAAVERF

-233 QDHAAPSTTEKISA
+233 QDHAAPATTEKISV
-247 AEVIDDAA
+247 AEVVDDAA
-255 DRAHTRAEAKRIH
+255 DRARTGAEGKNIH
-268 IEIAPPSSLLVE
+268 IEVSPPSDLLIE

-292 LIDNAI
+292 LIDNAV
-298 NYSPDGTRV
+298 NYSPEGTRV
-307 GVGVELVDERVEIS
+307 GVGVDLVDERIEIA
-321 VTDQGIGLS
+321 VTDQGIGMTA
-330 RQDTERV
+330 QDTERV

-376 SQLGKGSTF
+376 SQLNKGSTF
-385 TIVLPLAGTQTVAEA
+385 TIVLPLAGTA
-400 TSTAPEGVLLEHSAQ
+400 TETSAADSAPAGVLIEHSA
-415 AGGDAVRAE
+415 
-424 GDSARAGSE
+424 DSTGAAS
-433 QNADEQPA
+433 ADE
-441 DERTG
+441 DELTG
-446 DEQSAEERAADGQ
+446 AASAADDEHTGSASVDEDAAV
-459 PGDDRV
+459 GTSSADD
-465 DGDPGTASAGDG
+465 DGHGTAASGADDPAGDNDEPSG
-477 DNGEGPEENGTA
+477 DNGDGGATSDPPKDLTEE
-489 QVLPTGS
+489 S

>member
-1 MSAGESGATGKQTA
+1 M
-15 PKLVHVDLLIVAVLT
+15 DLLIVAVLT

-66 IAEVLAVLQSAAIV
+66 IAEVLAVLPSAAIV

-104 LTSPEMLEVVER
+104 LASPEMLRMVER
-116 VRARGLIEEIDLEQ
+116 VRSRGLIEEIELEQ
-130 KREASDAVLRYL
+130 KREQTDSVLRFL
-142 HARIAPLGTAFIL
+142 HARVAPLGTNFVL

-199 SDDPAAVERF
+199 SDDPQAVERF

-233 QDHAAPSTTEKISA
+233 QDHTAPSATEKISA
-247 AEVIDDAA
+247 AEVVDDAA
-255 DRAHTRAEAKRIH
+255 DRARTRAEGKNIH
-268 IEIAPPSSLLVE
+268 IEVSPPGRMLIE

-298 NYSPDGTRV
+298 NYSPDGTRI

-330 RQDTERV
+330 TQDTERV
-337 FERFYRVDPAR
+337 FERFYRGDPAR
-348 SRITGGTGLGLS
+348 ARITGGTGLGLS

-365 VATHGGEVRVW
+365 IATHGGEVKVW
-376 SQLGKGSTF
+376 SRLGKGSTF
-385 TIVLPLAGTQTVAEA
+385 TIVLPLAGTVTDDEA
-400 TSTAPEGVLLEHSAQ
+400 SSSAPDGVLLEHSAQ
-415 AGGDAVRAE
+415 AEAG
-424 GDSARAGSE
+424 AGSAAG
-433 QNADEQPA
+433 ADDVTEHDA
-441 DERTG
+441 HGNRDVDEDAEKDG
-446 DEQSAEERAADGQ
+446 DND
-459 PGDDRV
+459 V
-465 DGDPGTASAGDG
+465 DGDKGVSTV
-477 DNGEGPEENGTA
+477 ENETT
-489 QVLPTGS
+489 QVLKTGS
-496 EQRKLTT
+496 EQRKLKT

>member
-1 MSAGESGATGKQTA
+1 M
-15 PKLVHVDLLIVAVLT
+15 DLLVVAVLT
-30 GIVGLGLG
+30 GVVGLGLG

-66 IAEVLAVLQSAAIV
+66 IAEVLAVLPSAAIV
-80 LDAGDDV
+80 IDAGDDV

-104 LTSPEMLEVVER
+104 LASPEMLRVVGR

-130 KREASDAVLRYL
+130 TRENSDSVIRYL
-142 HARIAPLGTAFIL
+142 HARVAPLGTSFVL

-199 SDDPAAVERF
+199 ADDPAAVERF

-233 QDHAAPSTTEKISA
+233 QDHAAPATTEKISV
-247 AEVIDDAA
+247 AEVVDDAA
-255 DRAHTRAEAKRIH
+255 DRARTGAEGKNIH
-268 IEIAPPSSLLVE
+268 IEVSPPSDLLIE

-292 LIDNAI
+292 LIDNAV
-298 NYSPDGTRV
+298 NYSPEGTRV
-307 GVGVELVDERVEIS
+307 GVGVDLVDERIEIA
-321 VTDQGIGLS
+321 VTDQGIGMTA
-330 RQDTERV
+330 QDTERV

-376 SQLGKGSTF
+376 SQLNKGSTF
-385 TIVLPLAGTQTVAEA
+385 TIVLPLAGTATEA
-400 TSTAPEGVLLEHSAQ
+400 SAADSAPAGVLIEHSA
-415 AGGDAVRAE
+415 
-424 GDSARAGSE
+424 DS
-433 QNADEQPA
+433 
-441 DERTG
+441 T
-446 DEQSAEERAADGQ
+446 
-459 PGDDRV
+459 
-465 DGDPGTASAGDG
+465 GTASADDDEPTGAASATEGDSTGTASADDDGHGTAASGADDPAGDNDAPSG
-477 DNGEGPEENGTA
+477 DNGDGGATADPPKELTEE
-489 QVLPTGS
+489 S

>member
-1 MSAGESGATGKQTA
+1 MKQTA
-15 PKLVHVDLLIVAVLT
+15 HKLDDVDLLIVAVLT

-66 IAEVLAVLQSAAIV
+66 IAEVLAVLPSAAIV

-104 LTSPEMLEVVER
+104 LASPEMLRMVER
-116 VRARGLIEEIDLEQ
+116 VRSRGLIEEIELEQ
-130 KREASDAVLRYL
+130 KREQTDSVLRFL
-142 HARIAPLGTAFIL
+142 HARVAPLGTNFVL

-199 SDDPAAVERF
+199 SDDPQAVERF

-233 QDHAAPSTTEKISA
+233 QDHTAPSATEKISA
-247 AEVIDDAA
+247 AEVVDDAA
-255 DRAHTRAEAKRIH
+255 DRARTRAEGKNIH
-268 IEIAPPSSLLVE
+268 IEVSPPGRMLIE

-298 NYSPDGTRV
+298 NYSPDGTRI

-330 RQDTERV
+330 TQDTERV

-365 VATHGGEVRVW
+365 IATHGGEVKVW
-376 SQLGKGSTF
+376 SRLGKGSTF
-385 TIVLPLAGTQTVAEA
+385 TIVLPLAGTVTDDEA
-400 TSTAPEGVLLEHSAQ
+400 SSSAPDGVLLEHSAQ
-415 AGGDAVRAE
+415 AEAG
-424 GDSARAGSE
+424 AGSAAG
-433 QNADEQPA
+433 ADDVTEHDA
-441 DERTG
+441 HGNRDVDEDAEKDG
-446 DEQSAEERAADGQ
+446 DND
-459 PGDDRV
+459 V
-465 DGDPGTASAGDG
+465 DGDKGVSTV
-477 DNGEGPEENGTA
+477 ENETT
-489 QVLPTGS
+489 QVLKTGS
-496 EQRKLTT
+496 EQRKLKT